1 MYLKYFILNL
11 VLFIFLL
18 KFFLIIFKDRYIFSF
33 RIAEIANFF
42 SNILINSLIAISI
55 FGNELLLNV
64 IVINCCLSFIFFN
77 MLSMIN
83 TSSRTKIL
91 LDVLS
96 HKEIKLK
103 KYLMKYNSK
112 IILDNR
118 ITRLKT
124 NEEIYIKKS
133 RILINN
139 KGIKF
144 LNIVI
149 FIFTLLKKI

>member
-18 KFFLIIFKDRYIFSF
+18 KFFLIIFKDRYIFPF

>member
-1 MYLKYFILNL
+1 
-11 VLFIFLL
+11 
-18 KFFLIIFKDRYIFSF
+18 
-33 RIAEIANFF
+33 
-42 SNILINSLIAISI
+42 
-55 FGNELLLNV
+55 
-64 IVINCCLSFIFFN
+64 

-96 HKEIKLK
+96 HKEIRLK

-112 IILDNR
+112 TILDNR
-118 ITRLKT
+118 IARLKT

-149 FIFTLLKKI
+149 FIFNLLKKI

>member
-11 VLFIFLL
+11 FLFIFLL
-18 KFFLIIFKDRYIFSF
+18 KFFLIIFKDRYIFPF

-118 ITRLKT
+118 IARLKT